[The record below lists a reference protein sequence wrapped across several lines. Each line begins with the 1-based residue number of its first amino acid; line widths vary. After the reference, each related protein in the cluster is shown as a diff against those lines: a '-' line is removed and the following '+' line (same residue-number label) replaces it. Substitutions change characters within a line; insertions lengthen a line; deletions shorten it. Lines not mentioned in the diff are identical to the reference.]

1 MIIRI
6 LIFFLFPLNLCS
18 QVLNRPFLEERKT
31 WITEIPYTFD
41 GDLVTKKSHIAIE
54 GRNFD
59 CLYLTTHPHQNL
71 RNAAPSLFDFAT
83 KGMGSDELEEIL
95 PTSSQGIWIK
105 LERTTQAFTICKGN
119 PSD

>member
-71 RNAAPSLFDFAT
+71 RNAAPNLFDFTT
-83 KGMGSDELEEIL
+83 KGMGSDELDEIL
-95 PTSSQGIWIK
+95 QTSSQGIWIK